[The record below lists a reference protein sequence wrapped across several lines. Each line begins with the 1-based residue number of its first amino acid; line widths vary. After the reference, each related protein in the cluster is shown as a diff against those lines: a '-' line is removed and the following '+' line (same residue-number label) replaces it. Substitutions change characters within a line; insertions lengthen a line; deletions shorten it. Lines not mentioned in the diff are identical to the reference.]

1 MISECHRF
9 CIELMENRESG
20 WNPERYRHCM
30 RGGTAHDESRSLGV
44 NPEKAVRKAYD
55 TQVRRPAQVVKV
67 YLLLSYGEM
76 GYFVAKKRQQ
86 QSCMTAAFCIP
97 ENHALDAWFKRAF
110 GDEGDKKLLLLNKSA
125 VWQMHLKS
133 KRREFRMSLNDINNL
148 SYAKWNYKY
157 HIVFA
162 PRYRRKVFYK
172 EKRAASNNP
181 RAAGRPYYTFTRYAR
196 NRGLCLHRKNPQF
209 YWGVTF
215 AFSWLKPQ
223 KDIHQWR
230 KEK

>member
-1 MISECHRF
+1 
-9 CIELMENRESG
+9 MENRESG

-148 SYAKWNYKY
+148 SHAKWNYKY
-157 HIVFA
+157 HIVL
-162 PRYRRKVFYK
+162 PIVI
-172 EKRAASNNP
+172 SITQ
-181 RAAGRPYYTFTRYAR
+181 GFTSIPKA
-196 NRGLCLHRKNPQF
+196 K
-209 YWGVTF
+209 
-215 AFSWLKPQ
+215 S
-223 KDIHQWR
+223 
-230 KEK
+230 

>member
-55 TQVRRPAQVVKV
+55 TLVRRPAQVVKV

-148 SYAKWNYKY
+148 SHAKWNYKY

-162 PRYRRKVFYK
+162 PKYRRKVFYC
-172 EKRAASNNP
+172 SFL
-181 RAAGRPYYTFTRYAR
+181 T
-196 NRGLCLHRKNPQF
+196 
-209 YWGVTF
+209 VV
-215 AFSWLKPQ
+215 
-223 KDIHQWR
+223 
-230 KEK
+230 

>member
-97 ENHALDAWFKRAF
+97 ENHALDAWFKRPLAMRETKNSF
-110 GDEGDKKLLLLNKSA
+110 CLCEVELQIPHSVCAEVPKKSILQRKA
-125 VWQMHLKS
+125 GS
-133 KRREFRMSLNDINNL
+133 K
-148 SYAKWNYKY
+148 
-157 HIVFA
+157 
-162 PRYRRKVFYK
+162 
-172 EKRAASNNP
+172 
-181 RAAGRPYYTFTRYAR
+181 
-196 NRGLCLHRKNPQF
+196 
-209 YWGVTF
+209 
-215 AFSWLKPQ
+215 
-223 KDIHQWR
+223 
-230 KEK
+230 

>member
-97 ENHALDAWFKRAF
+97 ENHALVPSRFMR
-110 GDEGDKKLLLLNKSA
+110 KKIC
-125 VWQMHLKS
+125 
-133 KRREFRMSLNDINNL
+133 RPRLNDV
-148 SYAKWNYKY
+148 S
-157 HIVFA
+157 
-162 PRYRRKVFYK
+162 R
-172 EKRAASNNP
+172 
-181 RAAGRPYYTFTRYAR
+181 
-196 NRGLCLHRKNPQF
+196 Q
-209 YWGVTF
+209 
-215 AFSWLKPQ
+215 
-223 KDIHQWR
+223 
-230 KEK
+230 

>member
-1 MISECHRF
+1 MHRCKLIS
-9 CIELMENRESG
+9 
-20 WNPERYRHCM
+20 
-30 RGGTAHDESRSLGV
+30 
-44 NPEKAVRKAYD
+44 
-55 TQVRRPAQVVKV
+55 
-67 YLLLSYGEM
+67 
-76 GYFVAKKRQQ
+76 
-86 QSCMTAAFCIP
+86 CIP

-148 SYAKWNYKY
+148 SHAKWNYKY

-223 KDIHQWR
+223 KDINQWR

>member
-86 QSCMTAAFCIP
+86 QSCMTAAFCMP
-97 ENHALDAWFKRAF
+97 ENHALDAWFK
-110 GDEGDKKLLLLNKSA
+110 
-125 VWQMHLKS
+125 
-133 KRREFRMSLNDINNL
+133 
-148 SYAKWNYKY
+148 
-157 HIVFA
+157 IVFA

-181 RAAGRPYYTFTRYAR
+181 RAAGRPYYTFTRFAR
-196 NRGLCLHRKNPQF
+196 NKGLCPHRKNPQF
-209 YWGVTF
+209 YWGGAF

-223 KDIHQWR
+223 KDINQWR
-230 KEK
+230 KGK

>member
-1 MISECHRF
+1 
-9 CIELMENRESG
+9 MENRESG

-55 TQVRRPAQVVKV
+55 TLVRRPAQVVKV

-148 SYAKWNYKY
+148 SHAKWNYKY

-162 PRYRRKVFYK
+162 PRYRRKVFYYSTK
-172 EKRAASNNP
+172 KSGQQVTIPAQLADRITRLRVTRGTEDFARI
-181 RAAGRPYYTFTRYAR
+181 GRTPGFTGGVLLLF
-196 NRGLCLHRKNPQF
+196 RGLNHK
-209 YWGVTF
+209 
-215 AFSWLKPQ
+215 K
-223 KDIHQWR
+223 I
-230 KEK
+230 

>member
-133 KRREFRMSLNDINNL
+133 KRRKFRMSLNDINNL
-148 SYAKWNYKY
+148 SHAKWNYKY

-196 NRGLCLHRKNPQF
+196 SRGLRPHRKNPQF

-215 AFSWLKPQ
+215 TLL
-223 KDIHQWR
+223 R
-230 KEK
+230 G

>member
-86 QSCMTAAFCIP
+86 QSCMTAAFSIP
-97 ENHALDAWFKRAF
+97 ENHALDVWFKRAF
-110 GDEGDKKLLLLNKSA
+110 GDERGKNSFCL
-125 VWQMHLKS
+125 
-133 KRREFRMSLNDINNL
+133 I
-148 SYAKWNYKY
+148 
-157 HIVFA
+157 
-162 PRYRRKVFYK
+162 KV
-172 EKRAASNNP
+172 RSDNC
-181 RAAGRPYYTFTRYAR
+181 T
-196 NRGLCLHRKNPQF
+196 
-209 YWGVTF
+209 
-215 AFSWLKPQ
+215 
-223 KDIHQWR
+223 
-230 KEK
+230 

>member
-86 QSCMTAAFCIP
+86 QSCMTAAF
-97 ENHALDAWFKRAF
+97 FF
-110 GDEGDKKLLLLNKSA
+110 GI
-125 VWQMHLKS
+125 
-133 KRREFRMSLNDINNL
+133 SLACF
-148 SYAKWNYKY
+148 S
-157 HIVFA
+157 
-162 PRYRRKVFYK
+162 PFYCCFFV
-172 EKRAASNNP
+172 A
-181 RAAGRPYYTFTRYAR
+181 
-196 NRGLCLHRKNPQF
+196 
-209 YWGVTF
+209 
-215 AFSWLKPQ
+215 
-223 KDIHQWR
+223 
-230 KEK
+230 

>member
-1 MISECHRF
+1 MPGSSLPGASE
-9 CIELMENRESG
+9 NSESG
-20 WNPERYRHCM
+20 ENPERYRHCM

-110 GDEGDKKLLLLNKSA
+110 GDEGDKKTP
-125 VWQMHLKS
+125 
-133 KRREFRMSLNDINNL
+133 
-148 SYAKWNYKY
+148 
-157 HIVFA
+157 FA
-162 PRYRRKVFYK
+162 
-172 EKRAASNNP
+172 
-181 RAAGRPYYTFTRYAR
+181 
-196 NRGLCLHRKNPQF
+196 
-209 YWGVTF
+209 
-215 AFSWLKPQ
+215 
-223 KDIHQWR
+223 
-230 KEK
+230 

>member
-86 QSCMTAAFCIP
+86 QSCMTAAFCIS

-110 GDEGDKKLLLLNKSA
+110 GDEGDKKLLLL
-125 VWQMHLKS
+125 
-133 KRREFRMSLNDINNL
+133 
-148 SYAKWNYKY
+148 
-157 HIVFA
+157 
-162 PRYRRKVFYK
+162 
-172 EKRAASNNP
+172 
-181 RAAGRPYYTFTRYAR
+181 
-196 NRGLCLHRKNPQF
+196 
-209 YWGVTF
+209 
-215 AFSWLKPQ
+215 
-223 KDIHQWR
+223 
-230 KEK
+230 